1 MLDNGPNNAPLFARR
16 DLSRQY
22 AELIDIPVADEHLD
36 CGQHFLTAAQSVSL
50 LESQAFKLMLKLDGR
65 RIVIISHVTR
75 PPHNAGRQLLL
86 QPWQR
91 LGAPLA

>member
-1 MLDNGPNNAPLFARR
+1 
-16 DLSRQY
+16 
-22 AELIDIPVADEHLD
+22 
-36 CGQHFLTAAQSVSL
+36 VSL
-50 LESQAFKLMLKLDGR
+50 LESQAFKLMLKLGGR